1 MLVLDIVIPDMDGIE
16 VLRKVR
22 DLSDKPIII
31 VTSALSN
38 AVIMQEALVH
48 GACAYFKKPIRL
60 EVLVE
65 RIRSLFSTQS

>member
-1 MLVLDIVIPDMDGIE
+1 MLVLDLVMPDMDGIE

-31 VTSALSN
+31 VISALSN
-38 AVIMQEALVH
+38 AVIMQEALVL

-65 RIRSLFSTQS
+65 RIRSLFSTKS